1 MATYAIGD
9 IHGTLKP
16 LTTIFDQGIIEKDDL
31 VVFLGD
37 YIDRGPDSKGVID
50 WLIDQNKEFNFKFLL
65 GNHEIMML
73 NAMEGPKI
81 LNEWLIAGGESTLE
95 SYDIKNYQKW
105 VEEVDNSHWKFLES
119 CLHYYEKEK
128 FIFVHAG
135 LEPGKKPE
143 EQNDFHLFWKK
154 YEEPE
159 KYDSSKKVICGHTSR
174 KDGKIADFGH
184 TICIDTFAH
193 GGGWLTCLNV
203 DTNEYIK
210 ANNRREIDQGQL

>member
-9 IHGTLKP
+9 IHGSLKA
-16 LTTIFDQGIIEKDDL
+16 LTTLFDQNTIKKDDL

-50 WLIDQNKEFNFKFLL
+50 WLISKDKDYNFKFIL

-81 LNEWLIAGGESTLE
+81 LKDWLESGGKSTLE
-95 SYDIKNYQKW
+95 SYNIKNYQKW
-105 VEEVDNSHWKFLES
+105 VKEIDNSHWKFLES
-119 CLHYYEKEK
+119 CLPYYEKGDH
-128 FIFVHAG
+128 IFVHAG
-135 LEPGKKPE
+135 LEPGKKPK
-143 EQNDFHLFWKK
+143 EQDDFHLFWKK
-154 YEEPE
+154 YEQPE
-159 KYDSSKKVICGHTSR
+159 EYDASKTVICGHTSR
-174 KDGKIADFGH
+174 KDGEIADFGH

-203 DTNEYIK
+203 ETKEYIK
-210 ANNRREIDQGQL
+210 TNNKGNVDEGQL